1 MNLGNGMV
9 WREAVG
15 CLIVI
20 AHGHRSAKA
29 GVLTML
35 DFVFVRR
42 YSLRSN
48 PGVSDRS
55 CDIGPQVRRS
65 DIRGILWNLEGF
77 CSWGGGRLP
86 QRSGLRMRV
95 SLAAV
100 HRGPGRIDRF
110 PLQGARGAVG
120 GVLAAPYAAAA
131 AEEQPRAQR
140 PPPRQGHGVGFK
152 NTEIFVH
159 VTGHWGQV
167 QKPPECHEIAEN
179 PPKKLE
185 ISAHTVA
192 RAVAFARAAIVD
204 SRTNSVI
211 PLLPC
216 ARPSHRLWILAKL
229 LHNSHLNITNFTPCY
244 FLSVFLPGAFRRK
257 YENFGDVT
265 VSRS

>member
-65 DIRGILWNLEGF
+65 DIRSANEGF
-77 CSWGGGRLP
+77 AGSCAPGTRSYRPLPLAGGPRGGGW
-86 QRSGLRMRV
+86 
-95 SLAAV
+95 
-100 HRGPGRIDRF
+100 
-110 PLQGARGAVG
+110 GACSSPT
-120 GVLAAPYAAAA
+120 LLAA
-131 AEEQPRAQR
+131 AEAAPRPETA
-140 PPPRQGHGVGFK
+140 PTPKDIVVGFK